1 MRIAYLDDDPDDLQ
15 SFSEALQQINQRHE
29 VILLEDCVK
38 LLEQIDQNGVFDL
51 IILDINLPIINGI
64 ECLSKL
70 KVNEKTKHIPIIML
84 SGSENEPEISNVYEL
99 GAHYHIVK
107 PYAHINLVASLKIIL
122 DINWQS
128 YPAVPPRENFV
139 INLTFNK

>member
-1 MRIAYLDDDPDDLQ
+1 MRIAYIDDDPDDLQ
-15 SFSEALQQINQRHE
+15 SFSEALQQIDPGHE
-29 VILLEDCVK
+29 LILLEDCLK
-38 LLEQIDQNGVFDL
+38 LTKQIDQNMVFDL

-70 KVNEKTKHIPIIML
+70 KDNEKTKHIPIVML
-84 SGSENEPEISNVYEL
+84 SGSENEPQISNVYEL

-122 DINWQS
+122 NINWQNH
-128 YPAVPPRENFV
+128 PAVPPRENFV